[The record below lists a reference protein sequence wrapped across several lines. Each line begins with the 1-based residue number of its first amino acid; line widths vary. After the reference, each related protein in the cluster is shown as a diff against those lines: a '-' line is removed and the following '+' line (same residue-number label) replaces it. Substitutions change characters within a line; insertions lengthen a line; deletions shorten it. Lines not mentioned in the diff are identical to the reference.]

1 MRWRTIPRRGW
12 LGVATEWLAD
22 QSVPLWAFVLALLTS
37 PREWS
42 RYAVQL
48 GEEKLGITLG
58 TAQDSDR
65 SRGD

>member
-1 MRWRTIPRRGW
+1 
-12 LGVATEWLAD
+12 VASEWLAD

-48 GEEKLGITLG
+48 GEKKLGMRLG
-58 TAQDSDR
+58 SDQESDGTR
-65 SRGD
+65 AD